1 MSLYRSLLLVIFLL
15 PAFAIAQISWNKDGN
30 SYTTIEDNAIVE
42 VTLPS
47 MTKTTIVS
55 AEQLAPL
62 GLPSRERGGGE
73 SGRFRGRGGAFSYA
87 FSDDHNEVLF
97 YTHPIRIY
105 HDAFYSCWVL
115 DRKTGRLTH
124 VAADRPATTVLTYP
138 LPAGYILNAK
148 LSPDGSRL
156 AYVYDNNIYVEDLS
170 THQSTALTTDGNDKM
185 LNGWFDYAYSE
196 ELYTI
201 DGFRWSPDGKSIA
214 YWQNNLAHV
223 GIFYMI
229 NNTDSIYP
237 KIIPIPF
244 SKVGTPI
251 AEARIGVITLADQST
266 KWMNIDGDPASHYLP
281 RMEWTPDGSNIIVQ
295 QLNRAQNDSKLIL
308 CNPTTGDSKTIYEET
323 DPAWIDI
330 QAFWAHTGGIG
341 WDWLDN
347 GKAFLWASEKDGWRH
362 LYRITLDGHETLLT
376 NGAYDVTSIN
386 GWDEK
391 DNILY
396 FGASPDNAT
405 QRYLYRTSLTGP
417 TAKRRGGK
425 GAAASQPVRVTQDLP
440 GTHNYTFSPNG
451 RWAEHSFS
459 SHLYM
464 PVTEWLEMPANKPLD
479 PKTAIAQHLRPTP
492 EAGQTTFFQLTTADG
507 VTMDGWMIKPK
518 DFDSTKKY
526 PVIFYTYSEPAGASV
541 NDVANVGGRSSFF
554 NVDSGY
560 IFVSVEGR
568 GTPVPK
574 GRAWRK
580 AAYKS
585 IGWTN
590 VNDQAAAARE
600 VLKWHF
606 TDPSRVAVFGS
617 SGGGSTTQNLLFRYP
632 DIYKVGLASA
642 GVPNQLIY
650 NTIYEE
656 RFMGVLPEN
665 RDVYIK
671 CSPITYAKNLQG
683 HLLILHGTGDHN
695 VNYQGEEMLLNE
707 LIKYNRQFKFMPYPN
722 RTHGITEGEGTILHK
737 TTMMAEFLHMWCP
750 PGGR

>member
-1 MSLYRSLLLVIFLL
+1 MSIYRLL
-15 PAFAIAQISWNKDGN
+15 PAAIIVLLLPVLSDAQIMWNKDGN
-30 SYTTIEDNAIVE
+30 SYTSVEDNAIVE
-42 VTLPS
+42 IALPA
-47 MTKTTIVS
+47 MTKTTLIS

-62 GLPSRERGGGE
+62 GLPSRGGSETSRPRGP
-73 SGRFRGRGGAFSYA
+73 RGGAFSYQ
-87 FSDDHNEVLF
+87 FSDDHQKVLL
-97 YTHPIRIY
+97 YTKPIRIY
-105 HDAFYSCWVL
+105 HDAFYSCWVF
-115 DRKTGRLTH
+115 DRATGQLTR
-124 VAADRPATTVLTYP
+124 VAQDRPATSALTYA
-138 LPAGYILNAK
+138 LPAGYVLNAK
-148 LSPDGSRL
+148 LSPDGTKL
-156 AYVYDNNIYVEDLS
+156 AYVYDNNIYTEDLA
-170 THQSTALTTDGNDKM
+170 THASTALTTDGNDKL

-201 DGFRWSPDGKSIA
+201 DGFRWNPDSKSIA
-214 YWQNNLAHV
+214 FWQNNLAHV
-223 GIFYMI
+223 GIFYLI
-229 NNTDSIYP
+229 DNTDSIYSRP
-237 KIIPIPF
+237 IPIPF

-251 AEARIGVITLADQST
+251 AEARIGVVTLTTKTT

-281 RMEWTPDGSNIIVQ
+281 RMEWTPDGTGIIVQ
-295 QLNRAQNDSKLIL
+295 QLNRAQNASSLIL
-308 CNPTTGDSKTIYEET
+308 CSPTTGDSKTIYQET

-330 QAFWAHTGGIG
+330 KAFWAHSGGIG
-341 WDWLDN
+341 WDWIDN
-347 GKAFLWASEKDGWRH
+347 GKAFIWASEKDGWRH
-362 LYRITLDGHETLLT
+362 LYRITLDGQETLLT
-376 NGAYDVTSIN
+376 AGDFDVTSIN

-391 DNILY
+391 NNILY

-405 QRYLYRTSLTGP
+405 QRYLYRTSLN
-417 TAKRRGGK
+417 
-425 GAAASQPVRVTQDLP
+425 GAASHARGKSAAAPKSTRVTEDLS
-440 GTHNYTFSPNG
+440 GTHSYALSPNG

-459 SHLYM
+459 SHLYF
-464 PVTEWLEMPANKPLD
+464 PANEWLEMPANKPLD
-479 PKTAIAQHLRPTP
+479 PNNAIAGHLRPTP
-492 EAGQTTFFQLTTADG
+492 EANQTTFFKITTADG
-507 VTMDGWMIKPK
+507 VTMDGWVIKPK
-518 DFDSTKKY
+518 NFDSTKKY

-600 VLKWHF
+600 VLKWSF
-606 TDPSRVAVFGS
+606 TDPTRVAVFGS

-632 DIYKVGLASA
+632 EIYKVGLASA

-665 RDVYIK
+665 RDAYIK
-671 CSPITYAKNLQG
+671 CNPLTYAKNLQG
-683 HLLILHGTGDHN
+683 HLLIMHGTGDHN

-707 LIKYNRQFKFMPYPN
+707 LIKYNRQFTFMPYPN

-737 TTMMAEFLHMWCP
+737 TTLMANFLHTWCP